1 MQFQSRPSVQILFF
15 LLSQLRR
22 DQSHTGHRRAGEKS
36 RWPFTPDAREH
47 LWIET
52 RVTISSPSLSSPF
65 PTLNSILR
73 SCDNTL
79 NHLFDNWA
87 TPSTGEAK
95 NVSESFGHTEATGPC
110 HENSLPTCLISFP
123 ISKVTVRDFGFLCGN
138 CKKGNENYI
147 SYTSPSHCFC
157 QAALFNTG
165 ICLQPLTGWIHSIS
179 ISMSY
184 KHLIQSVIL
193 V

>member
-1 MQFQSRPSVQILFF
+1 MQFQSRPSVQVLFF

-22 DQSHTGHRRAGEKS
+22 DQSHAGHRRAGEKS
-36 RWPFTPDAREH
+36 RWPFTPDARDH

-52 RVTISSPSLSSPF
+52 RVTISSPSLITF
-65 PTLNSILR
+65 FLLNSILR

-87 TPSTGEAK
+87 TPSTGGATQKCGWKLRTHGSYWTLLWEFFAK
-95 NVSESFGHTEATGPC
+95 MSYIFFG
-110 HENSLPTCLISFP
+110 
-123 ISKVTVRDFGFLCGN
+123 KVTVRDLGFLCGN

-147 SYTSPSHCFC
+147 SYTSPSHSFC

-165 ICLQPLTGWIHSIS
+165 ICLQPLTGWTHSIS